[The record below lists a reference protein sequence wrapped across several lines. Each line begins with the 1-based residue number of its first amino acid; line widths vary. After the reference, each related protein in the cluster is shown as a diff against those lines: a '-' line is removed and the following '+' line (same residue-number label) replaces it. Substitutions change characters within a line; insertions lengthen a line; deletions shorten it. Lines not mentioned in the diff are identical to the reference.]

1 MVSETIEISPEDIF
15 GLIALSGEAKASYHQ
30 AMLLMQ
36 EGKKDEAE
44 AAVVAGDATL
54 KEAHAIQTKFVTL
67 EAQGKSATVGVL
79 MVHAQDHLMNTILVK
94 EMLGYMINI
103 QNEIN
108 ELKGMNQQ

>member
-1 MVSETIEISPEDIF
+1 MVSETIEITPKDIF
-15 GLIALSGEAKASYHQ
+15 GLIALSGDAKASYHH

-36 EGKKDEAE
+36 EGKAEEA
-44 AAVVAGDATL
+44 VKAGDATL

-67 EAQGKSATVGVL
+67 EAQGKTATVGVL

-94 EMLGYMINI
+94 EMLGYMMNM

-108 ELKGMNQQ
+108 QLKGMDQK

>member
-1 MVSETIEISPEDIF
+1 MVSETIEITPEDIF
-15 GLIALSGEAKASYHQ
+15 GLIALSGDAKASYHH

-36 EGKKDEAE
+36 EGKADEAAE
-44 AAVVAGDATL
+44 AVKVGDATL

-67 EAQGKSATVGVL
+67 EAQGKTATVGVL

-94 EMLGYMINI
+94 EMLGYMMNM

-108 ELKGMNQQ
+108 QLKGMDQK